1 MTEHL
6 NNHILI
12 DYMHAGLSPEEDAH
26 VYAHLEAC
34 PGCRAEYDAELALTD
49 LVRSFAAADTRELP
63 SSVKAEIW
71 ERIRAARPSPWGAW
85 ASWLRPAVSLPV
97 AAALALAAY
106 FGTSY
111 LGPHGIAPIDAGYYL
126 QDHAAL
132 DSTVPFSDRATANA
146 ADLESA
152 TPKAPGT
159 VAVTASYTAYANP

>member
-6 NNHILI
+6 NNQTLI
-12 DYMHAGLSPEEDAH
+12 DYMHAGLSPERDAH
-26 VYAHLEAC
+26 VYAHLETC
-34 PGCRAEYDAELALTD
+34 PECRAEYDAELALTD

-106 FGTSY
+106 LGTSY

-132 DSTVPFSDRATANA
+132 DSTVPFSDRAMASA
-146 ADLESA
+146 ADLESV
-152 TPKAPGT
+152 TPKAPAA

>member
-6 NNHILI
+6 NNYILI
-12 DYMHAGLSPEEDAH
+12 DYMHAGLSPEQDAR

-34 PGCRAEYDAELALTD
+34 PECRAEYDAELALTD

-63 SSVKAEIW
+63 STVKAEIW
-71 ERIRAARPSPWGAW
+71 ERIRAARPSPFGTW
-85 ASWLRPAVSLPV
+85 ARWLRPAVSLPV

-111 LGPHGIAPIDAGYYL
+111 LGPHGPAPIDAGYYL

-132 DSTVPFSDRATANA
+132 TSTVPFSDHATASA
-146 ADLESA
+146 ADLESS
-152 TPKAPGT
+152 TPKAPSS